1 MATSVKETLPQPPAK
16 LESDF
21 LTNNSCFEVP
31 SEHGK
36 SFFVVCWYNPSTP
49 RIDTL
54 AFIKLTKKLKNLD
67 NEEKETMLIGDTNC
81 DLKVTGNCNAENLK
95 LIYSE
100 YQLEKLINSYTRLA
114 ATHNSNDSLN
124 VTKTLIDHISTD
136 REQRYLYYID
146 IKSQH

>member
-1 MATSVKETLPQPPAK
+1 M
-16 LESDF
+16 
-21 LTNNSCFEVP
+21 
-31 SEHGK
+31 
-36 SFFVVCWYNPSTP
+36 VCWYNPSTP

-54 AFIKLTKKLKNLD
+54 AFIKLTEILKNLD

-81 DLKVTGNCNAENLK
+81 NLKATGNSSAKNLK

-124 VTKTLIDHISTD
+124 VTKTLIDHISTSKGT
-136 REQRYLYYID
+136 EVPLL
-146 IKSQH
+146 H